1 MTEGH
6 ERELD
11 KVRRARAEFEAS
23 QDEVERRKQD
33 YFTAVRTLHEA
44 GMPLREIANALGL
57 SHQRVHQMV
66 EEATGKKN
74 AGLRR
79 KAARTAR
86 QGGLALL
93 LMALGAGG
101 FVTLTRDPEP
111 NVERVSEAPARQHRA
126 PRRDHPMPDMPFGEC
141 AIKIFRHHDRT
152 KDELGHGRT
161 FTLKPECVIEEVRVR
176 TTT

>member
-1 MTEGH
+1 MTDDH

-23 QDEVERRKQD
+23 QDLVESRKQD

-66 EEATGKKN
+66 EEATGKKH

-79 KAARTAR
+79 KAARAAK
-86 QGGLALL
+86 QGGLAVL
-93 LMALGAGG
+93 LMAMGAGG
-101 FVTLTRDPEP
+101 FVTMTHDPEP
-111 NVERVSEAPARQHRA
+111 RVGQVSEAPARQHRA
-126 PRRDHPMPDMPFGEC
+126 PLRGHPMPDLPFGEC
-141 AIKIFRHHDRT
+141 AIQIFRRHERT
-152 KDELGHGRT
+152 KDPLGRGRT
-161 FTLKPECVIEEVRVR
+161 FTIKPRCVIEEVRR
-176 TTT
+176 RAS